1 MHRPPALLANYACVQ
16 LKASHWLQVSMLE
29 SCRDRNV
36 VQFLGSCSDGGQTLL
51 VTE

>member
-1 MHRPPALLANYACVQ
+1 VVILLTKLVNKLRCDA
-16 LKASHWLQVSMLE
+16 LQVAMLE

-36 VQFLGSCSDGGQTLL
+36 VQFLGSCSDGPQTLL